1 MDYRQLFQNGSLKFI
16 SNFVA
21 KIVRDGFGCDLNQIW
36 VQQVVLLVSSLMVVF
51 LLYKLA
57 WLVWKI
63 MKFIISCLE
72 W

>member
-63 MKFIISCLE
+63 MKFVISCLE